1 MKYYVVIFSFFCPL
15 VLADVSELSGE
26 LRIATYLEP
35 PFVDFVDNQ
44 LVGPNIEI
52 VKLLAKALTLK
63 AVFVRCPFARC
74 LSMTKR
80 GQTDMIL
87 GLRNLPERQ
96 KDLIF
101 IEPPLLVQRQPLRFF
116 TLATKEIVINN
127 FEDLKDLIVGTIRG
141 ATYYPQFDNNQT
153 INKVEITSREQL
165 VKMLLKGHID
175 VILEREE
182 SIVPLLPKTEYLQK
196 IALANYQYDKTVN
209 SYIALSRHSANSRYA
224 ALLSQHLAVAIEN
237 GTIDSIRAK
246 YSH

>member
-1 MKYYVVIFSFFCPL
+1 MKYYVVILSFFCHAA
-15 VLADVSELSGE
+15 LAEVGE
-26 LRIATYLEP
+26 LRVATYLEP

-52 VKLLAKALTLK
+52 IKLLAKAVALK
-63 AVFVRCPFARC
+63 PVFIRCPFARC

-80 GQTDMIL
+80 GQADLIL

-101 IEPPLLVQRQPLRFF
+101 IEPPLLIQQQPLRFF
-116 TLATKEIVINN
+116 TLATKNIAINN
-127 FEDLKDLIVGTIRG
+127 FNELRGLIVGTLRD
-141 ATYYPQFDNNQT
+141 ATYFPLFDNSKH
-153 INKVEITSREQL
+153 IKKVELTSREQL
-165 VKMLLKGHID
+165 VSMLLKGRVD

-209 SYIALSRHSANSRYA
+209 SHIALSKHSTNSSYA
-224 ALLSQHLAVAIEN
+224 ALLSQNLADAIEN
-237 GTIDSIRAK
+237 GTIDKIRAQ

>member
-1 MKYYVVIFSFFCPL
+1 MMNYLVILSFFCHSA
-15 VLADVSELSGE
+15 LAEVGE
-26 LRIATYLEP
+26 LRVAIFIEP
-35 PFVDFVDNQ
+35 PFVDLVDNQ

-63 AVFVRCPFARC
+63 PVFVRCPFARC

-96 KDLIF
+96 QDLIF
-101 IEPPLLVQRQPLRFF
+101 IEPPLFVQQQPLRFF
-116 TLATKEIVINN
+116 TLATKNIVIDN
-127 FEDLKDLIVGTIRG
+127 FEGLSDLIVGTLRG

-165 VKMLLKGHID
+165 INMLLKGRID

-182 SIVPLLPKTEYLQK
+182 SLVPLLPKVEYLQQ
-196 IALANYQYDKTVN
+196 IAMANYQYDKNVN

-224 ALLSQHLAVAIEN
+224 ALLSQHLAAAIEN
-237 GTIDSIRAK
+237 GTIDNIRAK